1 MPVPIFLTSQPYL
14 YTVYEVPG
22 SRPSYLALFFI
33 CFFYSLILIMFYF
46 VTAQQFLAAFA
57 LLFLS
62 FHILFFTLQFSLF
75 TVVITFTLGLL

>member
-1 MPVPIFLTSQPYL
+1 MPIFLTSQPYL

-22 SRPSYLALFFI
+22 SRPSYLALFIF
-33 CFFYSLILIMFYF
+33 CFFYSLILMFYF
-46 VTAQQFLAAFA
+46 VTAQQFLAGFA

-62 FHILFFTLQFSLF
+62 FHILFILLQFSLF

>member
-1 MPVPIFLTSQPYL
+1 MPIFLTSQPYL

-46 VTAQQFLAAFA
+46 VTAQQFLAGFA

-62 FHILFFTLQFSLF
+62 FHILFILLQFSRF